1 MKPIQAKVSAR
12 RTTAYRIGGVNA
24 EQAVQGLTRDNRIC
38 GLTNG
43 AFSLISLIRAVL
55 NITGPANVIV
65 STWSAGFYDAEQ
77 MNLLMSSGKVID
89 FKMILDR
96 SFKTRKEGY
105 STHIEDIF
113 KPENIRTTNTHAKFV
128 LISNNDGWNICI
140 RSSMNL
146 NENKRCEN
154 YDIDNDPDVFN
165 LFKQFS
171 DDLFQKQAEGIIEEH
186 RVINPV
192 FCDLFNQPDDTDQ
205 YFQDTHKMIAF

>member
-1 MKPIQAKVSAR
+1 MNSITVSPR
-12 RTTAYRIGGVNA
+12 KTESYRIGGVNA
-24 EQAVQGLTRDNRIC
+24 ENAVQGLTRNTRIS

-55 NITGPANVIV
+55 NITGPASVIV
-65 STWSAGFYDAEQ
+65 STWSAGFYDIEQ
-77 MNLLMSSGKVID
+77 MNLLMSSGKVLD

-96 SFKTRKEGY
+96 SFKTRKSGY

-128 LISNNDGWNICI
+128 LISNNDGWNISI

-154 YDIDNDPDVFN
+154 YDIDNDFEVFN
-165 LFKQFS
+165 LFKKFS
-171 DDLFQKQAEGIIEEH
+171 NELFEKQPSGIIEEF
-186 RVINPV
+186 RVVNPI

-205 YFQDTHKMIAF
+205 YFQDTSKMIAF